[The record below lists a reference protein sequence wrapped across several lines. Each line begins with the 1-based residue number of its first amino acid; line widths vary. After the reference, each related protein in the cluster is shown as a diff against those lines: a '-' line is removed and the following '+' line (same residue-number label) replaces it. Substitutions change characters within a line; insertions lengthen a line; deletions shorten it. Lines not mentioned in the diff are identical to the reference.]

1 MLLSLQYRFSGKE
14 DAFVAILLNI
24 VQFTEAKNTTYFSMR
39 IPKFFLSLNILENF
53 SNFDPGIS
61 LALF

>member
-1 MLLSLQYRFSGKE
+1 MLLSLQFRFSGEE

-53 SNFDPGIS
+53 SN
-61 LALF
+61 